1 MLSANLFALA
11 ATLTGSAATSW
22 AQTIPDSSLEASPE
36 TRGICINNVLSDLA
50 LGLPV
55 VLWHRFRRPCC
66 TCRFRLLGLV
76 TSSHT
81 SESLARA
88 RKLLAP
94 LQLCIPKV
102 SPHVH
107 RGAVLSLSQPE
118 EPSSRFLIESTPVF
132 NLYHG
137 SGVIVQASAWG
148 NGQLRTFPSDGVRT
162 PDLLHSRKHGDTRGT
177 GRDRDREMHRLRV
190 CVCVRACVGQV
201 VKTSYWHKPLW
212 YWYPCQPIA
221 FH

>member
-148 NGQLRTFPSDGVRT
+148 NGQLRTFPFRRGEDTGPFAFTQAWRHARDGERQ
-162 PDLLHSRKHGDTRGT
+162 RQGDAPFT
-177 GRDRDREMHRLRV
+177 RV
-190 CVCVRACVGQV
+190 CVCARVRWTGC
-201 VKTSYWHKPLW
+201 
-212 YWYPCQPIA
+212 
-221 FH
+221 

>member
-1 MLSANLFALA
+1 MLY
-11 ATLTGSAATSW
+11 
-22 AQTIPDSSLEASPE
+22 
-36 TRGICINNVLSDLA
+36 
-50 LGLPV
+50 LPV
-55 VLWHRFRRPCC
+55 PAPRPCHQLSY
-66 TCRFRLLGLV
+66 FRIIG
-76 TSSHT
+76 SCPQ
-81 SESLARA
+81 APRA
-88 RKLLAP
+88 

-118 EPSSRFLIESTPVF
+118 EPSSRFLIKSTPVF

-148 NGQLRTFPSDGVRT
+148 NGQLRTFPFRRGEDAGPFAFSQAWRHARDGERQ
-162 PDLLHSRKHGDTRGT
+162 RQGDAPFT
-177 GRDRDREMHRLRV
+177 